1 MRWLRWLVLGC
12 LVLALAGCGKKDASK
27 SGGVNSSFG
36 KSTPTYEW
44 KRSSADLPRPTKT
57 EETDPF

>member
-1 MRWLRWLVLGC
+1 MLRWTILGFI
-12 LVLALAGCGKKDASK
+12 VLALAGCGKKDASK

-44 KRSSADLPRPTKT
+44 KRPSADFPPPAEPEKK
-57 EETDPF
+57 DPF